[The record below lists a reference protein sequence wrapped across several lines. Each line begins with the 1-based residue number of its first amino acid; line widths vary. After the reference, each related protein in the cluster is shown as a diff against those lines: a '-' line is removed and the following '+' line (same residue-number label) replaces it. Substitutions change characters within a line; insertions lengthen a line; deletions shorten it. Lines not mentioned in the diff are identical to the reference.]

1 MTIVMRLFLRFL
13 LLLLPLQISAQTR
26 MVFTPQWTAQS
37 QFAGYYVALEKGF
50 YKGAGLDVEI
60 VHPSASSPAV
70 NRIKD
75 GSSDIVS
82 MQLLNAMSE
91 VSNGLELVNLMQTS
105 QHSGL
110 QVISKDKDIRTFA
123 DLRGKRVGIWK
134 AGYGELAKMPD
145 FDMNLGIEWV
155 PFIQNINL
163 FISGAI
169 DATLAM
175 SYGEALKIKA
185 AGFDDVSVISFAG
198 TVYDF
203 PDDGLYATRSYYEK
217 NKESVDAFI
226 EASRRGWEWA
236 RENVDETVDIV
247 LKYTKKE
254 NIATSYIMQKWM
266 LEEILKL
273 QCPDGCDTPTFKL
286 DKKDFQRLDSVALEK
301 GILRRSVGYEEMKGG
316 PR

>member
-1 MTIVMRLFLRFL
+1 MTIVMRLFIRFL
-13 LLLLPLQISAQTR
+13 LLLLPLQLSAQAR
-26 MVFTPQWTAQS
+26 IVFTPQWTAQS

-50 YKGAGLDVEI
+50 YKSAGLDVEI

-70 NRIKD
+70 NRIKN

-105 QHSGL
+105 QHSGM
-110 QVISKDKDIRTFA
+110 QVISKNKSIRTFE

-134 AGYGELAKMPD
+134 AGFGELAKMPD
-145 FDMNLGIEWV
+145 YDLNLGIEWV

-175 SYGEALKIKA
+175 SYSEALKIRA
-185 AGFDDVSVISFAG
+185 AGFDDVSVIPFAG

-203 PDDGLYATRSYYEK
+203 PDDGLYTTRSYYEK
-217 NKESVDAFI
+217 NMKNVDAFV

-236 RENVDETVDIV
+236 RKNVDETVRIV
-247 LKYTKKE
+247 LKYTTKE
-254 NIATSYIMQKWM
+254 NIATNYVMQKWM
-266 LEEILKL
+266 LEDVLRL
-273 QCPDGCDTPTFKL
+273 QCPLGSDYPTFRL
-286 DKKDFQRLDSVALEK
+286 EKKDFRRLDSVALEK
-301 GILRRSVGYEEMKGG
+301 GIISRSVRYEEMKGG
-316 PR
+316 VR

>member
-1 MTIVMRLFLRFL
+1 MRLFLKIL
-13 LLLLPLQISAQTR
+13 LLLLPLQLFAQTR
-26 MVFTPQWTAQS
+26 IVFTPQWAAQS

-50 YKGAGLDVEI
+50 YKSAGLDVEI
-60 VHPSASSPAV
+60 VHPSLSSQAV
-70 NRIKD
+70 NCIKD
-75 GSSDIVS
+75 GSSNIVT
-82 MQLLNAMSE
+82 MQLINAMSE
-91 VSNGLELVNLMQTS
+91 VCNGLELVNLMQTS

-110 QVISKDKDIRTFA
+110 QIISRDKNIRTLS

-134 AGYGELAKMPD
+134 AGYGELAKMLD

-175 SYGEALKIKA
+175 SYNEALRIKA
-185 AGFDDVSVISFAG
+185 AGFDNVAVIPFVG

-203 PDDGLYATRSYYEK
+203 PEDGLYTTRSYYEK
-217 NKESVDAFI
+217 NRESVDAFV

-236 RENVDETVDIV
+236 RKNVDETVNIV

-273 QCPDGCDTPTFKL
+273 QCPDGCNAPTFKL
-286 DKKDFQRLDSVALEK
+286 DKADFQRLDSVALEK
-301 GILRRSVGYEEMKGG
+301 GLLHRSVGFEEMKGG

>member
-1 MTIVMRLFLRFL
+1 MRIFLKFL
-13 LLLLPLQISAQTR
+13 LLLLPLQLSAQTR
-26 MVFTPQWTAQS
+26 IVFTPQWTAQS

-50 YKGAGLDVEI
+50 YKSAGLDVEI

-70 NRIKD
+70 NRIKN

-105 QHSGL
+105 QHSGM
-110 QVISKDKDIRTFA
+110 QVISKNKSIRTFE

-145 FDMNLGIEWV
+145 YDLNLGIVWV

-175 SYGEALKIKA
+175 SYNEALKIKA
-185 AGFDDVSVISFAG
+185 AGYDDVSVIPFAG

-203 PDDGLYATRSYYEK
+203 PDDGLYTTRSYYER
-217 NKESVDAFI
+217 NKKSVDAFV

-236 RENVDETVDIV
+236 RKNVDETVEIV

-254 NIATSYIMQKWM
+254 NVATNYIMQKWM
-266 LEEILKL
+266 LEEILEL
-273 QCPDGCDTPTFKL
+273 QCPYGCNTPTFKL
-286 DKKDFQRLDSVALEK
+286 DRRDFERLDSLAFEK
-301 GILRRSVGYEEMKGG
+301 GIIHRSVRYEEMKGG
-316 PR
+316 SR

>member
-1 MTIVMRLFLRFL
+1 MKFL
-13 LLLLPLQISAQTR
+13 LLLLPLQLSAQTR
-26 MVFTPQWTAQS
+26 IVFTPQWTAQS

-50 YKGAGLDVEI
+50 YKSAGLDVEI
-60 VHPSASSPAV
+60 VHPSVSSPAV

-75 GSSDIVS
+75 GSSNIVT

-110 QVISKDKDIRTFA
+110 QIISKDKNIRTFA
-123 DLRGKRVGIWK
+123 GLRGKRVGIWK
-134 AGYGELAKMPD
+134 AGFGELAKMPD
-145 FDMNLGIEWV
+145 FDLNLGIEWV

-175 SYGEALKIKA
+175 SYSEALKIKA
-185 AGFDDVSVISFAG
+185 AGFDDVSVIPFAG

-203 PDDGLYATRSYYEK
+203 PDDGLYTTRSYYEK
-217 NKESVDAFI
+217 NKKSVDAFL

-236 RENVDETVDIV
+236 RKNVDETVSIV
-247 LKYTKKE
+247 LKYTRKE
-254 NIATSYIMQKWM
+254 NIATNYIMQKWM
-266 LEEILKL
+266 LEEILEL
-273 QCPDGCDTPTFKL
+273 QCPCDGDTPTFEL
-286 DKKDFQRLDSVALEK
+286 DRRDFERLDSLALEK
-301 GILRRSVGYEEMKGG
+301 GIIHRSVRYEEMKGG
-316 PR
+316 SR

>member
-1 MTIVMRLFLRFL
+1 MTIVMRLFFKLL
-13 LLLLPLQISAQTR
+13 LLLLPLQFSAQTR
-26 MVFTPQWTAQS
+26 IVFTPQWAAQS
-37 QFAGYYVALEKGF
+37 QFAGYYVALEKGY
-50 YKGAGLDVEI
+50 YKSAGLDVEI
-60 VHPSASSPAV
+60 VHPSLSSPAV

-75 GSSDIVS
+75 GSSDIVT
-82 MQLLNAMSE
+82 MQLINAMSE

-110 QVISKDKDIRTFA
+110 QIISRDKNIRTFG
-123 DLRGKRVGIWK
+123 DLHGKRVGIWK
-134 AGYGELAKMPD
+134 AGYGDLAKMLD

-175 SYGEALKIKA
+175 SYNEALRIKA
-185 AGFDDVSVISFAG
+185 AGFDDVTVIPFVG

-203 PDDGLYATRSYYEK
+203 PEDGLYTTRSYYEK
-217 NKESVDAFI
+217 NKESVDAFV

-236 RENVDETVDIV
+236 RKNVEETVGIV
-247 LKYTKKE
+247 LEYTKKE
-254 NIATSYIMQKWM
+254 NVATNYIMQKWV

-273 QCPDGCDTPTFKL
+273 QCPNDSNAPTFKL
-286 DKKDFQRLDSVALEK
+286 DKADFQRLDSVAHEK
-301 GILRRSVGYEEMKGG
+301 GILHRRVDYEEMKGG
-316 PR
+316 LR

>member
-1 MTIVMRLFLRFL
+1 MTIVMRLFWKFL
-13 LLLLPLQISAQTR
+13 LLLLSSQLSAQTR
-26 MVFTPQWTAQS
+26 IVFTPQWTAQS

-50 YKGAGLDVEI
+50 YKSAGLDVEI
-60 VHPSASSPAV
+60 VHPSVSSPAV

-75 GSSDIVS
+75 GSSNIVT

-110 QVISKDKDIRTFA
+110 QIISKDKNIRTFA
-123 DLRGKRVGIWK
+123 GLRGKRVGIWK
-134 AGYGELAKMPD
+134 AGFGELAKMPD
-145 FDMNLGIEWV
+145 FDLNLGIEWV

-175 SYGEALKIKA
+175 SYSEALKIKA
-185 AGFDDVSVISFAG
+185 AGFDDVSVIPFAG

-203 PDDGLYATRSYYEK
+203 PDDGLYTTRSYYEK
-217 NKESVDAFI
+217 NKKSVDAFL

-236 RENVDETVDIV
+236 RKNVDETVSIV
-247 LKYTKKE
+247 LKYTRKE
-254 NIATSYIMQKWM
+254 NIATNYIMQKWM
-266 LEEILKL
+266 LEEILEL
-273 QCPDGCDTPTFKL
+273 QCPCDGDTPTFEL
-286 DKKDFQRLDSVALEK
+286 DRRDFERLDSLALEK
-301 GILRRSVGYEEMKGG
+301 GIIHRSVRYEEMKGG
-316 PR
+316 SR

>member
-1 MTIVMRLFLRFL
+1 MRLFLKFL
-13 LLLLPLQISAQTR
+13 LLLLPLQLSAQTR
-26 MVFTPQWTAQS
+26 IVFTPQWTAQS

-50 YKGAGLDVEI
+50 YKSAGLDVEI
-60 VHPSASSPAV
+60 VHPSVSSPAV

-75 GSSDIVS
+75 GSSNIVT

-110 QVISKDKDIRTFA
+110 QIISKDKNIRTFA
-123 DLRGKRVGIWK
+123 GLRGKRVGIWK

-145 FDMNLGIEWV
+145 FDLNLGIEWV

-175 SYGEALKIKA
+175 SYSEALKIKA
-185 AGFDDVSVISFAG
+185 AGFDDVSVIPFAG

-203 PDDGLYATRSYYEK
+203 PDDGLYTTRSYYEK
-217 NKESVDAFI
+217 NKKSVDAFL

-236 RENVDETVDIV
+236 RKNVDETVSIV
-247 LKYTKKE
+247 LKYTRKE
-254 NIATSYIMQKWM
+254 NIATNYIMQKWM
-266 LEEILKL
+266 LEEILEL
-273 QCPDGCDTPTFKL
+273 QCPCGGDTPTFKL
-286 DKKDFQRLDSVALEK
+286 DRRDFERLDSLALEK
-301 GILRRSVGYEEMKGG
+301 GIIHRSVRYEEMKGG
-316 PR
+316 SR